1 MVVATEWQQFCSLD
15 ARTCAKIMRGRTIIE
30 LHNLLDHDALAGEG
44 FTIHSVGPHVA
55 PKLARSQAA

>member
-1 MVVATEWQQFCSLD
+1 
-15 ARTCAKIMRGRTIIE
+15 MRGRTIIE

-44 FTIHSVGPHVA
+44 FTIHSVGPHAA